1 MSCYCHMSPHAP
13 SYSPSFFSS
22 FCPQCKSLPHE
33 YEPSKRTDS
42 WLKVKRDYVEGLHDT
57 LDLVPIGAWY
67 VTFSSGSGC
76 ATPILFSRR
85 CTRLWPFFA
94 PSSLCDI
101 GRSTVTKMKVHCYV
115 AIFLN
120 PAPPLIPP
128 FSCSFPRWGNGRKAG
143 WFSPILLACFN
154 PETDELQSLCRCMS
168 GLTDAVYTELT
179 AFYQE
184 EGRLLENPK
193 SYVRTGETCAVWF
206 EPCQVWE
213 IRGAELTLSP
223 VHKAGVGIV
232 DTQRGFSL
240 RFPRFLKKRSDKGV
254 EDATTA
260 GQIAELF
267 RMQVRRVDVDGDDKD
282 GGRKKGGAMNDKE
295 KEEAVEEGEEE
306 WEDIL

>member
-1 MSCYCHMSPHAP
+1 
-13 SYSPSFFSS
+13 
-22 FCPQCKSLPHE
+22 
-33 YEPSKRTDS
+33 
-42 WLKVKRDYVEGLHDT
+42 
-57 LDLVPIGAWY
+57 
-67 VTFSSGSGC
+67 
-76 ATPILFSRR
+76 
-85 CTRLWPFFA
+85 
-94 PSSLCDI
+94 
-101 GRSTVTKMKVHCYV
+101 
-115 AIFLN
+115 
-120 PAPPLIPP
+120 
-128 FSCSFPRWGNGRKAG
+128 
-143 WFSPILLACFN
+143 
-154 PETDELQSLCRCMS
+154 MS